1 MVNQIQRDAPTQE
14 DLNDSIVSSRG
25 RRFRKG
31 GSDRSRD
38 SPNTC
43 LRTQRDLRRLAESV
57 KPVSPELVSRKGAD
71 LRVEEASRP
80 VSLRHTSSHDGEID
94 GEIDTDNAYNEAY
107 DNAYNEAYDDIS
119 EAPGGINHT
128 RRRLV
133 RGACSPIVLAVA
145 LGCVLLAIILALAGW

>member
-31 GSDRSRD
+31 GGDRSRD

-57 KPVSPELVSRKGAD
+57 KPVPSELVSRKGAD
-71 LRVEEASRP
+71 LRVEEASSP
-80 VSLRHTSSHDGEID
+80 VSLIHTSSHNNEID
-94 GEIDTDNAYNEAY
+94 SEIDTDNAYI
-107 DNAYNEAYDDIS
+107 EAYDDIS
-119 EAPGGINHT
+119 EAPGGVNHT
-128 RRRLV
+128 HRRLV